1 VNINMGET
9 TLKKIITLIDQ
20 HDDVGLRSVL
30 EDDNSEINQYHDMA
44 VDDKLAVRV
53 SPLQFA
59 VKVKAPKCVE
69 VLLEHGADVK
79 MKLKTPENKALPFT
93 ALALA
98 EGERGIAQKNDRMS
112 DIAIYDEIVRII
124 KEHDKKSKKKKKAK
138 EEKLEEVE
146 PKPESAGKETT
157 TITNFEKV
165 HAVNGAGG
173 ELVSSASM
181 GSLNTSMPQ
190 SPSSVV
196 EMHKMTLKAT
206 QNHISIKRLE
216 EKNEQLQ
223 KEIEVLRQD
232 VDLLKKLVMSL
243 DLSKGAEPVEQLD
256 TAAKRK
262 TMTVKVSS
270 EKSLPK
276 QPMTGKKK
284 KKKAQKCYLNSK
296 KGTSTRGR

>member
-1 VNINMGET
+1 
-9 TLKKIITLIDQ
+9 
-20 HDDVGLRSVL
+20 
-30 EDDNSEINQYHDMA
+30 
-44 VDDKLAVRV
+44 V